1 MNGSGIPRRA
11 SLASKRT
18 YSRDPPSRAGRG
30 GGAVSD
36 TVKKRPYVA
45 NKGEQRLSIA
55 VDRFLR
61 RALVKPC
68 YVTAIHD
75 SDGGERTMQQRVRDK
90 NRGISKGQLD
100 WQVVQT
106 GVYRPLELKRGK
118 NNLSDAQ
125 VQTVADLT
133 ACGFPP
139 IVAWTLREVYDGLS
153 SAGFKFTG
161 NVETVLQHC
170 EELLAGWDRDAA
182 AVMSGEVVKKKYA
195 PRKAGPRFLW
205 KAST

>member
-1 MNGSGIPRRA
+1 MWCGVGRY
-11 SLASKRT
+11 RT
-18 YSRDPPSRAGRG
+18 SIWFPM
-30 GGAVSD
+30 
-36 TVKKRPYVA
+36 TEKRPYVA
-45 NKGEQRLSIA
+45 NKPEARLSIA

-61 RALVKPC
+61 RALTKPC

-100 WQVVQT
+100 WDVVQ
-106 GVYRPLELKRGK
+106 GPPALARKLELKRGK

-125 VQTVADLT
+125 RNTVADLT
-133 ACGFPP
+133 ACGAPP

-153 SAGFKFTG
+153 EAGFRFTD
-161 NVETVLQHC
+161 NVSTVLQHS
-170 EELLAGWDRDAA
+170 EELLAGWDREASA
-182 AVMSGEVVKKKYA
+182 ILSGEVVKKKYA

-205 KAST
+205 KASV